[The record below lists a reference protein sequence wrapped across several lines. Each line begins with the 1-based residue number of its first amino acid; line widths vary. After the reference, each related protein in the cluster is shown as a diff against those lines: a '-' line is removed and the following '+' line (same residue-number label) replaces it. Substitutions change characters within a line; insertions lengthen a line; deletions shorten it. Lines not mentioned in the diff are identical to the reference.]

1 MNWQSFKEWVRNR
14 TATLPAQVDP
24 PSRGYLLLDDRQ
36 KAVYAEW
43 KTLWGQGGNLAITME
58 LEQRIY
64 ELEKEKN
71 K

>member
-1 MNWQSFKEWVRNR
+1 MNWQSFKEWCRNR

-24 PSRGYLLLDDRQ
+24 PTELYLSLDDRQ
-36 KAVYAEW
+36 KEVYNTW
-43 KTLWGQGGNLAITME
+43 RKYGMNPNSRIIME

-71 K
+71 Q